1 MDLKS
6 ALTRREANTVAALRS
21 VLHILDNTGAVPMP
35 ISPTVSDVPRRLPSR
50 DEVENLLRREIADL
64 SKAANEYREYGQI
77 DRAETLD
84 AKGAVE
90 STYANCEIHIEALRA
105 AVFLCDNGYGC
116 HHKL

>member
-84 AKGAVE
+84 AKGCVV
-90 STYANCEIHIEALRA
+90 ALCVSYVSA
-105 AVFLCDNGYGC
+105 T
-116 HHKL
+116 